1 MMTLRTR
8 ELRLEREKLADDKP
22 MRRAVRVVASTD
34 AEDSYGEI
42 VEQSWNLDRYKAN
55 PIVLYQHDRYEPIGT
70 AEDVRVEEGALRA
83 TLVLAAEGVS
93 EDADKAWRLI
103 EAGIL
108 RTVSVGF
115 YPADVRME
123 KRNGRDVV
131 VLANNELREISL
143 VSIPANPE
151 AVIEARV
158 RAAGAARPVP
168 ANPAKEAPSM
178 NEIIKALGLP
188 DGSTEKDAADA
199 AGKILAALNAKSAP
213 EALGKI
219 QGLQAVAV
227 QAEKD
232 ARELAD
238 IRAAERERKAV
249 EMVEKA
255 IRDGKVTPAM
265 RDATIAKA
273 KSDPEFMGGFLEMLP
288 VIVKTAPSAGRAPS
302 AHGLTDAEQ
311 RVARGLGLSAEEFAA
326 EKQRRAAEASTTHE
340 EG

>member
-1 MMTLRTR
+1 METKLRTR
-8 ELRLEREKLADDKP
+8 DARIEREKLADDKP

-34 AEDSYGEI
+34 TVDSYGEI
-42 VEQSWNLDRYKAN
+42 VEQSWNLARYLGN
-55 PIVLYQHDRYEPIGT
+55 PIVLYQHSSWEPIGT
-70 AEDVRVEEGALRA
+70 AEDVGVEDGVLKA
-83 TLVLAAEGVS
+83 TLVFAPEGVTAA
-93 EDADKAWRLI
+93 ADKAWALI

-115 YPADVRME
+115 VPADVREE
-123 KRNGRDVV
+123 KRDGRSVY

-143 VSIPANPE
+143 VSLPANPD

-158 RAAGAARPVP
+158 RAAGAARSQPVT
-168 ANPAKEAPSM
+168 PAKEASSM
-178 NEIIKALGLP
+178 IEVMKALGLP

-232 ARELAD
+232 GRELAD
-238 IRAAERERKAV
+238 IRAAERERKAT

-255 IRDGKVTPAM
+255 IRDGKITPAAK
-265 RDATIAKA
+265 DATIAKA
-273 KSDPEFMGGFLEMLP
+273 KSDPEFMAGFLEMLP
-288 VIVKTAPSAGRAPS
+288 VIVKTAPSVAKGPAN
-302 AHGLTDAEQ
+302 GLTVSEA
-311 RVARGLGLSAEEFAA
+311 RVCKSLGLTPEEYAEE
-326 EKQRRAAEASTTHE
+326 KSRRGQNTNHE

>member
-1 MMTLRTR
+1 MTLRTR
-8 ELRLEREKLADDKP
+8 ELRFERERLSDDKP
-22 MRRAVRVVASTD
+22 ARRAVRVVASTD
-34 AEDSYGEI
+34 AVDSWGEI
-42 VEQSWNLDRYKAN
+42 LEQTWNLERFQKN
-55 PIVLYQHDRYEPIGT
+55 PIVLYQHDRREPIGT
-70 AEDVRVEEGALRA
+70 AEDVGVEDGVLKA
-83 TLVLAAEGVS
+83 TLVLAPAGVS
-93 EDADKAWRLI
+93 ETADKAWALI
-103 EAGIL
+103 EEGIL

-115 YPADVRME
+115 MPADVRYE
-123 KRNGRDVV
+123 KRNGKDVV

-143 VSIPANPE
+143 VSIPANPD

-158 RAAGAARPVP
+158 RAADPARPVP
-168 ANPAKEAPSM
+168 ATPAKEAPSM
-178 NEIIKALGLP
+178 NEVNKALGLP

-249 EMVEKA
+249 EMVDRA
-255 IRDGKVTPAM
+255 IRDGKVIPAM
-265 RDATIAKA
+265 RDTTVAKA
-273 KSDPEFMGGFLEMLP
+273 KADPEFMGGFLEMLP
-288 VIVKTAPSAGRAPS
+288 VIVKTAPSGGRAAS
-302 AHGLTDAEQ
+302 AHGLTESEQ
-311 RVARGLGLSAEEFAA
+311 RVARGLGLTVEEFAA